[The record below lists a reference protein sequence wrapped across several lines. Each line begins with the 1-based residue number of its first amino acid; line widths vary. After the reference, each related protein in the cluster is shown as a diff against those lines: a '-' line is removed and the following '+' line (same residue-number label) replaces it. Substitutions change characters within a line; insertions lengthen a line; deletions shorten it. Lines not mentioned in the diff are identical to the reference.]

1 MTLGE
6 RIKKYRHV
14 EGLSQDELAEK
25 LNVSRQAITKWENDN
40 GVPDIDNLIA
50 LSRLMGLTLDEL
62 VMGEREESV
71 SIITQEVTYQRK
83 RNSNTCLFSAI
94 LFSFVAFC
102 HIMAC
107 ISNVGKGNFDAAM
120 INGFTIIISAI
131 PIIINLKRYFILKE
145 Q

>member
-14 EGLSQDELAEK
+14 EGLSQDELAER

-50 LSRLMGLTLDEL
+50 LSRLMEITLDEL
-62 VMGEREESV
+62 VMGEKEENV

-83 RNSNTCLFSAI
+83 QNSNTCLFSAI

-102 HIMAC
+102 WIISC
-107 ISNVGKGNFDAAM
+107 ILNVLNGNFDAAM
-120 INGFTIIISAI
+120 INGVTIIISTI
-131 PIIINLKRYFILKE
+131 LIIINLKRYFILKE